1 MALPHSR
8 VMIHQ
13 PMGGAQGQAED
24 IKVRQGRAGS
34 GGCGFTTIYLLKES
48 TCTDS
53 KHVCPR
59 KKNRVRGLFHVSRG
73 FIFAV
78 EIWVV
83 YRLERRG
90 RSFGVVRYVGFGV
103 IGGRW

>member
-34 GGCGFTTIYLLKES
+34 GGCGFATISLLKES
-48 TCTDS
+48 TYTDS

-59 KKNRVRGLFHVSRG
+59 KKKPGARVVSFFTWFH
-73 FIFAV
+73 FC
-78 EIWVV
+78 
-83 YRLERRG
+83 G
-90 RSFGVVRYVGFGV
+90 RNLGSV
-103 IGGRW
+103 